1 VSVIRRLASVS
12 GVVLLALLL
21 TSRVGPA
28 QTALVPPGAEELA
41 AHTVA
46 LTAPEMEGRGSGTP
60 GGALAARYIEERL
73 AAAGLRPGG
82 DAGGWRQSFVL
93 RPGTR
98 LGPGNALGRTGAAPL
113 ALEVSRDWTPHGGA
127 PSSDVEAE
135 LVFVGAGGGGTGDR
149 MGDSMD
155 EAVRGK
161 IALVLEGGATRL
173 ERLIAARRAG
183 AVALLLVSDNLL
195 ALERTA
201 VSAGLPSATVTP
213 AAADLLLAP
222 AGMTVAALARTPAA
236 PGSPAPVV
244 ATGVTARLAIRLE
257 PADRR
262 ADNVIGI
269 LPGTDPARAG
279 ESVVIGAHYDHLG
292 RIGGAIYHGADDN
305 ASGTAVVL
313 GLAKAFAAAGGA
325 PRTLVFVLFSGE
337 EMGLIGSGHY
347 VRHPV
352 LPLERAAAMV
362 NFDMVGRMREGRVTV
377 AGVESGD
384 ALRALVTAAAAGEP
398 LAVAYRESP
407 FAPSDQARFYAAGV
421 PVLFFTTGGHP
432 DYHKPTD
439 TADLLDTAGMARIA
453 AVGLRVV
460 AGLAA
465 SPRPVFVKVAP
476 PAGGR
481 TREASGARP
490 AAGAFLGVS
499 VDGEGS
505 EGLRIGAIVP
515 DSGAERGGL
524 RPGDVVI
531 RIDDSG
537 IGGFEDLVAM
547 LGRRRPGETARVVYL
562 RDGEAYTVPV
572 TLGERP

>member
-1 VSVIRRLASVS
+1 MIVIRRPASLS
-12 GVVLLALLL
+12 GIVLLALLL
-21 TSRVGPA
+21 TSSLGPA

-98 LGPGNALGRTGAAPL
+98 LAPGNALARTGGTPL

-127 PSSDVEAE
+127 PASDVEAE
-135 LVFVGAGGGGTGDR
+135 LVFVGPAGAGR
-149 MGDSMD
+149 GDSMG

-183 AVALLLVSDNLL
+183 AVALLLVGDNLL

-201 VSAGLPSATVTP
+201 VSAGLPSATVTT

-222 AGMTVAALARTPAA
+222 AGMTVASLARTPAA
-236 PGSPAPVV
+236 PGSPAPVI

-269 LPGTDPARAG
+269 LPGTDPGLAG
-279 ESVVIGAHYDHLG
+279 ESVVIGAHYDHMG

-337 EMGLIGSGHY
+337 EVGLIGSGHY

-352 LPLERAAAMV
+352 LPLERASAMV

-384 ALRALVTAAAAGEP
+384 ALRALMTAAAAGVP
-398 LAVAYRESP
+398 LAVSYRESP

-421 PVLFFTTGGHP
+421 PVLFFTTGQHP
-432 DYHKPTD
+432 DYHQPTD
-439 TADLLDTAGMARIA
+439 TADRLDTAGMAHIA
-453 AVGLRVV
+453 AVGMRAV

-465 SPRPVFVKVAP
+465 SARPVYVKVAP
-476 PAGGR
+476 PTGGR
-481 TREASGARP
+481 TREATGARP
-490 AAGAFLGVS
+490 AGGAFLGVTA
-499 VDGEGS
+499 DGEGG
-505 EGLRIGAIVP
+505 EGLRIGGVVP

-531 RIDDSG
+531 RIDESG
-537 IGGFEDLVAM
+537 IGGFEDLVAT
-547 LGRRRPGETARVVYL
+547 LGRRRAGETARVVYL
-562 RDGEAYTVPV
+562 RDGEIFTAPV

>member
-1 VSVIRRLASVS
+1 VTRRLASVS

-46 LTAPEMEGRGSGTP
+46 LTTPEMEGRGSGTP

-98 LGPGNALGRTGAAPL
+98 LGPGNAFRRAGAAPL

-127 PSSDVEAE
+127 PSGDVEAE

-149 MGDSMD
+149 MGDRMD

-161 IALVLEGGATRL
+161 MALVLEGGATRL

-222 AGMTVAALARTPAA
+222 AGITVAALARTPAA

-269 LPGTDPARAG
+269 LPGTDPAQAG

-313 GLAKAFAAAGGA
+313 GLARAFAAAGGA

-362 NFDMVGRMREGRVTV
+362 NFDMVGRMHEGRVTV

-439 TADLLDTAGMARIA
+439 TADRLDTAGMARIA

-481 TREASGARP
+481 AREASGARP

>member
-1 VSVIRRLASVS
+1 MIA
-12 GVVLLALLL
+12 VVLLVTSTLVAPARQDTLSPSARRALADV
-21 TSRVGPA
+21 RF
-28 QTALVPPGAEELA
+28 LA
-41 AHTVA
+41 DDRQ
-46 LTAPEMEGRGSGTP
+46 EGRGVGT
-60 GGALAARYIEERL
+60 
-73 AAAGLRPGG
+73 AGLGRAGTYIRDGFARAGLQVAFQDFTIPP
-82 DAGGWRQSFVL
+82 DAPAVL
-93 RPGTR
+93 HTK
-98 LGPGNALGRTGAAPL
+98 L
-113 ALEVSRDWTPHGGA
+113 
-127 PSSDVEAE
+127 
-135 LVFVGAGGGGTGDR
+135 GGT
-149 MGDSMD
+149 
-155 EAVRGK
+155 
-161 IALVLEGGATRL
+161 ATR
-173 ERLIAARRAG
+173 
-183 AVALLLVSDNLL
+183 N
-195 ALERTA
+195 
-201 VSAGLPSATVTP
+201 
-213 AAADLLLAP
+213 
-222 AGMTVAALARTPAA
+222 
-236 PGSPAPVV
+236 VV
-244 ATGVTARLAIRLE
+244 A
-257 PADRR
+257 
-262 ADNVIGI
+262 I
-269 LPGTDPARAG
+269 LPGTSPALRG
-279 ESVVIGAHYDHLG
+279 EVVVIGAHYDHLG

-337 EMGLIGSGHY
+337 EVGLVGSGHY

-439 TADLLDTAGMARIA
+439 TADRLDTAGMARIA

-465 SPRPVFVKVAP
+465 SPRPVFVKVTP

-531 RIDDSG
+531 RIDESG

>member
-1 VSVIRRLASVS
+1 MIVIRRPASLS
-12 GVVLLALLL
+12 GIVLLALLL
-21 TSRVGPA
+21 TSSLGPA

-98 LGPGNALGRTGAAPL
+98 LAPGNALARTGGTPL

-135 LVFVGAGGGGTGDR
+135 LVFVGPAGAGR
-149 MGDSMD
+149 GDSMG

-183 AVALLLVSDNLL
+183 AVALLLVGDSLL

-213 AAADLLLAP
+213 EAADLLLAP
-222 AGMTVAALARTPAA
+222 AGMTVASLARTPAI
-236 PGSPAPVV
+236 PESPAPII

-269 LPGTDPARAG
+269 LPGTDPALAG

-352 LPLERAAAMV
+352 LPLERVAAMV

-384 ALRALVTAAAAGEP
+384 ALRALVTAAAAGLP
-398 LAVAYRESP
+398 LAVSYRESP
-407 FAPSDQARFYAAGV
+407 FAPSDQVRFYAAGV
-421 PVLFFTTGGHP
+421 PVLFFTTGRHP
-432 DYHKPTD
+432 DYHQPTD
-439 TADLLDTAGMARIA
+439 TADRLDTAGMAHIA
-453 AVGLRVV
+453 AVGMRAV

-465 SPRPVFVKVAP
+465 SARPVYVKVAP

-481 TREASGARP
+481 TREATGARP
-490 AAGAFLGVS
+490 AGGAFLGVTG
-499 VDGEGS
+499 DGESG
-505 EGLRIGAIVP
+505 EGLRIGGVVP

-531 RIDDSG
+531 RIDESG
-537 IGGFEDLVAM
+537 IGGFEDLVAA

-562 RDGEAYTVPV
+562 RDGEIFTAPV